1 MLLSTPRPEKH
12 SPLEDIQ
19 GLVVGTLLV
28 AISVQFLHSADL
40 ITGQIAGLSLIGSY
54 VSDWSFGAVF
64 FVLNLPFY
72 WLALR
77 RIGWRFTLKTF
88 AAVGLLSVFTELLP
102 RLITID
108 ALNPYAAGVLAGVSA
123 GAGLLALFRHSAS
136 LGGVGI
142 VALYLQDRFNFKAG
156 WTQLIFDAGVFG
168 LALILFS
175 TEVVLPSLLG
185 AVVLNIIIATNHRR
199 DRYIAR

>member
-12 SPLEDIQ
+12 TPLEDIQ
-19 GLVVGTLLV
+19 GLLVGTLLV
-28 AISVQFLHSADL
+28 ATSVLFLRSGAL
-40 ITGQIAGLSLIGSY
+40 ITGQISGLSLIGAY
-54 VSDWSFGAVF
+54 TTKWSFGAVF

-72 WLALR
+72 WLALKK
-77 RIGWRFTLKTF
+77 IGWRFTLKTF
-88 AAVGLLSVFTELLP
+88 AAVALLSTFTELLP
-102 RLITID
+102 SVITIK
-108 ALNPYAAGVLAGVSA
+108 ALNPYGAGVLAGVTA

-142 VALYLQDRFNFKAG
+142 VALYLQDRFGFKAG
-156 WTQLIFDAGVFG
+156 WTQLMFDAGVFA
-168 LALILFS
+168 LALLLFS
-175 TEVVLPSLLG
+175 PDVVLPSLLG

>member
-12 SPLEDIQ
+12 TPLEDIQ

-28 AISVQFLHSADL
+28 ATSVLFLRSGAL
-40 ITGQIAGLSLIGSY
+40 ITGQIAGLSLIGAY
-54 VSDWSFGAVF
+54 TTKWSFGAVF

-72 WLALR
+72 WLALKK
-77 RIGWRFTLKTF
+77 IGWRFTLKTF
-88 AAVGLLSVFTELLP
+88 AAVALLSTFTELLP
-102 RLITID
+102 SVITIK
-108 ALNPYAAGVLAGVSA
+108 ALNPYAAGVLAGVTA

-142 VALYLQDRFNFKAG
+142 VALYLQDRFGFKAG
-156 WTQLIFDAGVFG
+156 WTQLMFDACVFA
-168 LALILFS
+168 LALLLFS
-175 TEVVLPSLLG
+175 PDVVLPSLLG